1 MNSKNEQSMKQSQ
14 NQNLNVLAEIVLVIQ
29 VQTGGEAD
37 EDQVIPDE
45 DVPVFLCENPDMVKR
60 VVEAVNASQEHQD
73 ALAAINVAISLYR
86 EKYPNTKILFTPM
99 RALKELEEI

>member
-1 MNSKNEQSMKQSQ
+1 MKH
-14 NQNLNVLAEIVLVIQ
+14 QNLNVLAEIVLVIQ

-37 EDQVIPDE
+37 KEQVIPDE
-45 DVPVFLCENPDMVKR
+45 DVSSFLIENPDTVKKI
-60 VVEAVNASQEHQD
+60 VEAVNESQEHRD
-73 ALAAINVAISLYR
+73 ALIFINSAISLYR

>member
-1 MNSKNEQSMKQSQ
+1 MSNTSEQSTKQSQ
-14 NQNLNVLAEIVLVIQ
+14 KQNLNVLAEIVLVIQ

-37 EDQVIPDE
+37 EEKMVPDE
-45 DVPVFLCENPDMVKR
+45 EVHAFLSENPDMVKR

-73 ALAAINVAISLYR
+73 ALAAINVAVSLYR
-86 EKYPNTKILFTPM
+86 EKYPKTKILFTPM

>member
-1 MNSKNEQSMKQSQ
+1 MTH
-14 NQNLNVLAEIVLVIQ
+14 QNLNVLAEIVLVIQ

-37 EDQVIPDE
+37 EEKVIPDE
-45 DVPVFLCENPDMVKR
+45 EVHAFLSENPDTVKR
-60 VVEAVNASQEHQD
+60 IVEAVNDSQEHRD
-73 ALAAINVAISLYR
+73 ALIFINSAISLYR